1 MSEERFRGPYVER
14 IVIIVGFSVVGICLT
29 ILGVVAGAQPHG

>member
-1 MSEERFRGPYVER
+1 MSVKRFRGHVVER
-14 IVIIVGFSVVGICLT
+14 IVIIVGFSVVRICLT